1 MEPIEIIYNGYIDG
15 REGIDTAE
23 TNEAVGSLMGMIG
36 SLLPNSG
43 RMQDVLCTECLHL
56 AGLFWKQGFIVGF
69 GFALGLFGGDCP
81 GAAKAGGRGMLKGKP
96 EAGRRRH
103 YAYAGPG
110 AGKGKGADGI
120 AE

>member
-43 RMQDVLCTECLHL
+43 RTSFARSACTLR
-56 AGLFWKQGFIVGF
+56 GFSGN
-69 GFALGLFGGDCP
+69 
-81 GAAKAGGRGMLKGKP
+81 RGS
-96 EAGRRRH
+96 
-103 YAYAGPG
+103 
-110 AGKGKGADGI
+110 
-120 AE
+120 